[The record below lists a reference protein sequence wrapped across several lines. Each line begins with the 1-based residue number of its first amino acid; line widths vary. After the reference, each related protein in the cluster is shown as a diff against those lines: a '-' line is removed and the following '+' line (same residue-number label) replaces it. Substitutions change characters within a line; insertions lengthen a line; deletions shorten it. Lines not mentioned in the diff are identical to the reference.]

1 MALERTPRQSGPLPD
16 PSTEFT
22 ISVDRAAR
30 MLGLST
36 RAGYAACER
45 GEIPNVRV
53 GRSVR
58 VLTAQFLRQYR
69 LADSHDAA

>member
-1 MALERTPRQSGPLPD
+1 MATTRTGGPLPD
-16 PSTEFT
+16 PDTEPT

-58 VLTAQFLRQYR
+58 VLTARFLTKCGF
-69 LADSHDAA
+69 ASHHDAA